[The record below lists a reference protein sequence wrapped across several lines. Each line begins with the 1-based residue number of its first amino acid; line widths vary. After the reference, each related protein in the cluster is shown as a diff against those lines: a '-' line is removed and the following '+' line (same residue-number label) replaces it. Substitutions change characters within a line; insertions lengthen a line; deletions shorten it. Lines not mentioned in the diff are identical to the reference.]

1 MKLEQRR
8 LWDYR
13 EFTLS
18 DKEINIRMESPMED
32 IELTLKYED
41 LGFET
46 AYVRKKSLGVVLAVI
61 IFTGLVIGSLIWKN
75 LTFTTPSSWIVVA
88 SSLIIFIIFLLIV
101 YVDRKPQIVIKGGKE
116 SFSILADS
124 PNKQEV
130 DKFIQTLHERMTQR
144 IIDIEIRP
152 DDPKMEYSAQKEAL
166 ETLLDN
172 EVISRE
178 KFEEVIKQL
187 KEKQRSKPAIGF

>member
-8 LWDYR
+8 LWDYQ

-18 DKEINIRMESPMED
+18 DKEVNIRMESPMED

-61 IFTGLVIGSLIWKN
+61 IFTGLVCGSLIWKN
-75 LTFTTPSSWIVVA
+75 LTFTTTSSWIVTA

-130 DKFIQTLHERMTQR
+130 DKFIQALHERMTQR

-166 ETLLDN
+166 EALLDN

>member
-1 MKLEQRR
+1 MKLQQRR

-18 DKEINIRMESPMED
+18 EKEVNIRMESPLED
-32 IELTLKYED
+32 IELKLKYED

-46 AYVRKKSLGVVLAVI
+46 AYVRKKSLGVVLAVV
-61 IFTGLVIGSLIWKN
+61 IFISLVIGALTWKS
-75 LTFTTPSSWIVVA
+75 LTFTTPSSWIVAA
-88 SSLIIFIIFLLIV
+88 SSFIIFIIFLLIV

-116 SFSILADS
+116 SFSVLANS
-124 PNKQEV
+124 PDKQEV
-130 DKFIQTLHERMTQR
+130 DKFIQTLHERIIQR

-152 DDPKMEYSAQKEAL
+152 DDPKMELGAQKEAL

>member
-1 MKLEQRR
+1 MKLRQRR
-8 LWDYR
+8 LWEYQ

-18 DKEINIRMESPMED
+18 DKEVKICMKSPMED

-46 AYVRKKSLGVVLAVI
+46 AYVRKKTFGVFLSALVFLIVVIGALTWNVFALTTFASWVIGIASAI
-61 IFTGLVIGSLIWKN
+61 IF
-75 LTFTTPSSWIVVA
+75 A
-88 SSLIIFIIFLLIV
+88 LLLMIT

-116 SFSILADS
+116 SFSVLADS
-124 PNKQEV
+124 PSKREV
-130 DKFIQTLHERMTQR
+130 DKFINTLHEKMTQR

-152 DDPKMEYSAQKEAL
+152 NDPKMEYGAQKEAL
-166 ETLLDN
+166 EALLDN

-178 KFEEVIKQL
+178 KFEEMIKLL
-187 KEKQRSKPAIGF
+187 KEKQKSKPAIGF

>member
-1 MKLEQRR
+1 MKLQQRR

-18 DKEINIRMESPMED
+18 EKEVNIRMESPMED
-32 IELTLKYED
+32 IELKLKYED

-46 AYVRKKSLGVVLAVI
+46 AYVRKKSLGVVLAVV
-61 IFTGLVIGSLIWKN
+61 IFIGLVIGALTWKS
-75 LTFTTPSSWIVVA
+75 LTFTTPSSWIVAA
-88 SSLIIFIIFLLIV
+88 SSFIIFIIFLLIV

-116 SFSILADS
+116 SFSVLADS
-124 PNKQEV
+124 PDKQEV
-130 DKFIQTLHERMTQR
+130 DKFIQTLHERIIQR

-152 DDPKMEYSAQKEAL
+152 DDPKMELGAQKEAL